1 MKKKTKVFGKKKAK
15 KDIPFEPKPY
25 YYTQRDWDRVVGWGK
40 VPKEYQYPG
49 MDYSDK

>member
-1 MKKKTKVFGKKKAK
+1 MKKKTKIVAEKKK

-25 YYTQRDWDRVVGWGK
+25 YYNQRDWDRAVGYGK

-49 MDYSDK
+49 LDYSDK